1 MLRRI
6 LIFLILAV
14 AVIAGAQFNGNR
26 GRAMLPNDL
35 PTWEV
40 NPRFPHDV
48 FTFVR
53 AEFET
58 GGGGRFGG
66 RGYGRGW
73 ANDYP
78 GADQNFAW
86 RLHQMTSL
94 ELAAAPI
101 SMPLTDPRL
110 NDFPFIFM
118 NDPRS
123 IELGEEDAKALRDY
137 LSNGGFLLIDDFWGD
152 RMWAHIEDQMRRV
165 FPDQSWQSLAPDH
178 PIYRIAFPLKGP
190 PQVPSEDSAHD
201 MKDAPD
207 PYRTWEYEFRDL
219 EPQPADYRGY
229 FDDQGRLMVLICW
242 NTDLSDGWEEE
253 ARSPWF
259 FENFSEKFSYPMGI
273 NILTYVM
280 TH

>member
-1 MLRRI
+1 
-6 LIFLILAV
+6 
-14 AVIAGAQFNGNR
+14 
-26 GRAMLPNDL
+26 
-35 PTWEV
+35 
-40 NPRFPHDV
+40 
-48 FTFVR
+48 
-53 AEFET
+53 
-58 GGGGRFGG
+58 
-66 RGYGRGW
+66 
-73 ANDYP
+73 
-78 GADQNFAW
+78 
-86 RLHQMTSL
+86 
-94 ELAAAPI
+94 
-101 SMPLTDPRL
+101 
-110 NDFPFIFM
+110 M

-123 IELGEEDAKALRDY
+123 IALSEEDAEALRNY
-137 LSNGGFLLIDDFWGD
+137 LLNGGFLLIDDFWGD
-152 RMWAHIEDQMRRV
+152 RMWAHIEEQMQEV
-165 FPDQSWQSLAPDH
+165 FPGRKWQSLTPDH

-201 MKDAPD
+201 MQDAPD

>member
-1 MLRRI
+1 MSRRL
-6 LIFLILAV
+6 LIIGLVLF
-14 AVIAGAQFNGNR
+14 AVIAAAQFRGNR
-26 GRAMLPNDL
+26 GRPPARSEL

-53 AEFET
+53 AEFNSGQR
-58 GGGGRFGG
+58 GGGGGF
-66 RGYGRGW
+66 GRGW
-73 ANDYP
+73 ANDFP
-78 GADQNFAW
+78 GADQNFSW
-86 RLHQMTSL
+86 RLHQMTSF
-94 ELAAAPI
+94 EVASEPD

-123 IELGEEDAKALRDY
+123 IDFSEEEAQALRNY
-137 LSNGGFLLIDDFWGD
+137 LLSGGFLLVDDFWGNQ
-152 RMWAHIEDQMRRV
+152 MWNHIEAQMQRV
-165 FPDQSWQSLAPDH
+165 FPGRKWQSLAPDH
-178 PIYRIAFPLKGP
+178 PIYRIALPLSGP

-201 MKDAPD
+201 MKDDPD
-207 PYRTWEYEFRDL
+207 PARRTWEYDFSNL

-229 FDDQGRLMVLICW
+229 FDDQGRLMMLICW